1 MLLCPFVAQSQAINN
16 AWGYR
21 AMQGQESHVRHFYE
35 NDYFSASDAFY
46 TQGINMECI
55 TPALGMLPA
64 KYLLLR
70 LQHYNMQYGLSLQ
83 SNAYTPASIQD
94 PNIRYG
100 DRPYAASL
108 MLQPFAIAINE
119 EKKIRIATMMS
130 LGVTG
135 QIAGGQWMQETIH
148 SNTGNVMPEGWK
160 YQIANDAVINY
171 RIQIEKQIA
180 GIKNILNINATAC
193 ADAGTLLTKAS
204 IGANIMIGYF
214 ENPYRANWQR
224 KFSIY
229 IYIHPQVNAVGYD
242 ATLQGGL
249 FTKSIYTIPASAIE
263 RVVADYKY
271 GFVLRYSWLYLEY
284 TRTETTREFTNGTPH
299 AWGGVQ
305 IGVGF

>member
-1 MLLCPFVAQSQAINN
+1 
-16 AWGYR
+16 
-21 AMQGQESHVRHFYE
+21 
-35 NDYFSASDAFY
+35 
-46 TQGINMECI
+46 
-55 TPALGMLPA
+55 
-64 KYLLLR
+64 
-70 LQHYNMQYGLSLQ
+70 
-83 SNAYTPASIQD
+83 
-94 PNIRYG
+94 
-100 DRPYAASL
+100 
-108 MLQPFAIAINE
+108 
-119 EKKIRIATMMS
+119 MMS

-224 KFSIY
+224 KFSTY
-229 IYIHPQVNAVGYD
+229 IYIHPQINAVGYD

-284 TRTETTREFTNGTPH
+284 TRTCLLYTSNCAAVGSYFTKPTTRWSSCASLTIPAFRRAFLACKN
-299 AWGGVQ
+299 
-305 IGVGF
+305 

>member
-1 MLLCPFVAQSQAINN
+1 
-16 AWGYR
+16 
-21 AMQGQESHVRHFYE
+21 MQKEESHVRHFYE

-46 TQGINMECI
+46 TQGINMECV
-55 TPALGMLPA
+55 TPAFSKLPT
-64 KYLLLR
+64 KHVLL
-70 LQHYNMQYGLSLQ
+70 HPKNYNTQYGLSLQ

-94 PNIRYG
+94 PSIRYG

-119 EKKIRIATMMS
+119 EKKLRIATMLS

-148 SNTGNVMPEGWK
+148 RNTGNVMPEGWK
-160 YQIANDAVINY
+160 YQIANDAVVNY
-171 RIQIEKQIA
+171 RIQAEKQIA
-180 GIKNILNINATAC
+180 GIKNILSVNATSC

-204 IGANIMIGYF
+204 VGANMMIGYF
-214 ENPYRANWQR
+214 ESPYSASWQR
-224 KFSIY
+224 KFAAY

-249 FTKSIYTIPASAIE
+249 FTKSIYTVPESAIE

-271 GFVLRYSWLYLEY
+271 GFLLRYGWLYLEY
-284 TRTETTREFTNGTPH
+284 TRSETTREFTYGTPH